1 MIVSTAAPAR
11 CAVFPFHAR
20 LLPILGVVLLVLL
33 GGGYYAAQLAANR
46 LVDEKLQTAL
56 ARLGD
61 SASVQYREV
70 HVNLLRQSVTLS
82 DVAIRL
88 KDGRHGSIGAV
99 VVKNFDRNH
108 MKSPHFL
115 ALELQDLT
123 IPVDGQNFRAE
134 LPAVQEL
141 GLQALVV
148 DVAVDYRYDPDARRL
163 TVSEFDVDI
172 AEGGSFRMAFALE
185 NFAVEQIRQQQFDDL
200 ALASFSMQYKDKTI
214 LRGVLLAAGE
224 EEKEL
229 LRFVED
235 WLKEEVA
242 LAQQKQDAATTASL
256 QALLAYVQKPAHF
269 SMELA
274 LRQPLTMA
282 KINPIKKISDLLGL
296 FTINI
301 R

>member
-1 MIVSTAAPAR
+1 MKK
-11 CAVFPFHAR
+11 R

-33 GGGYYAAQLAANR
+33 GGGYYAAQLAADR
-46 LVDEKLQTAL
+46 LVDEKLQATL
-56 ARLGD
+56 ARLGN
-61 SASVQYREV
+61 STSVQYRDL

-99 VVKNFDRNH
+99 VVKDFDRKH
-108 MKSPHFL
+108 MKAPHFL
-115 ALELQDLT
+115 ALELEDLT
-123 IPVDGQNFRAE
+123 IPVDEQNFRAE

-185 NFAVEQIRQQQFDDL
+185 NFVVEQLRQQQVDDL
-200 ALASFSMQYKDKTI
+200 ALASFSMQYKDKTL

-242 LAQQKQDAATTASL
+242 LAKQKQDATATASL
-256 QALLAYVQKPAHF
+256 QALLAYMQKPADF

-274 LRQPLTMA
+274 LKQPLTMA
-282 KINPIKKISDLLGL
+282 KINPIKKISELLGL